1 MRNEQWARP
10 ESLRVDLDDRSCE
23 VNQMSETFPDHQ
35 TICAAMALAT
45 RAPSVHNTQPWRWR
59 IGSNSVH
66 LYAESSLHL
75 IHTDPDGRDLLI
87 SCGAALHHATVAFH
101 ALGWQPAVRRFPNPA
116 EPDHLAAIE
125 LTPCTP
131 EQPDIA
137 LAAAIPRRRTD
148 RRYYSGWPVPLGDIA
163 LMTARAAR
171 LGIGLRRVKLND
183 VLTNALRQAVSH
195 HVHDPDYLTE
205 LTVWSGRYA
214 SVAGVPA
221 RSTPTPDHSAALPSR
236 IFAGP
241 VLNQAAGTT
250 ATDDNGS
257 LLALGTT
264 TDAPIDRLRAGE
276 ATSAVL
282 LTATA
287 QGLSTCPV
295 TEALENPACRAIVRS
310 DVFGDE
316 LFPQMLIRV
325 GWAPLNADPLPATPR
340 RALTDVVSLLHDD
353 DPALGSQ
360 PTDDE
365 EVDR

>member
-1 MRNEQWARP
+1 
-10 ESLRVDLDDRSCE
+10 
-23 VNQMSETFPDHQ
+23 MSSTFPDQ
-35 TICAAMALAT
+35 ETIRAAMALAT

-59 IGSNSVH
+59 IGTESVH

-87 SCGAALHHATVAFH
+87 SCGAALHHAAVALY
-101 ALGWQPAVRRFPNPA
+101 ALGWQPTVHRFPNPA
-116 EPDHLAAIE
+116 EPNHLAAIE
-125 LTPCTP
+125 VAPCTP
-131 EQPDIA
+131 QQPDIA

-148 RRYYSGWPVPLGDIA
+148 RRYFSGWPVALGDIA

-171 LGIGLRRVKLND
+171 LGIGLRRVR
-183 VLTNALRQAVSH
+183 LTDELTTALRQSVSQ
-195 HVHDPDYLTE
+195 HVRDREYLDE
-205 LTVWSGRYA
+205 LTIWSGRYA

-221 RSTPTPDHSAALPSR
+221 RSTPEPDQSASIPSR

-241 VLNQAAGTT
+241 ALAQPAGAT
-250 ATDDNGS
+250 ADDDNGS
-257 LLALGTT
+257 LLALGTSGDT
-264 TDAPIDRLRAGE
+264 PIDRLRAGE

-287 QGLSTCPV
+287 QGLATCPV
-295 TEALENPACRAIVRS
+295 TEALENPQCRATVRT

-340 RALTDVVSLLHDD
+340 RPLTDVVSWLDD
-353 DPALGSQ
+353 GTPII
-360 PTDDE
+360 
-365 EVDR
+365 

>member
-1 MRNEQWARP
+1 MFSAICHML
-10 ESLRVDLDDRSCE
+10 SE
-23 VNQMSETFPDHQ
+23 VNPMSDTFPDRE
-35 TICAAMALAT
+35 TVRAAMALAT

-59 IGSNSVH
+59 IGSHSVH
-66 LYAESSLHL
+66 LYVEPELHL

-87 SCGAALHHATVAFH
+87 SCGAALHHAVVAFD
-101 ALGWQPAVRRFPNPA
+101 ALGWQPTVRRFPNPA
-116 EPDHLAAIE
+116 EPHHLAVIE
-125 LTPCTP
+125 LVPGTP

-148 RRYYSGWPVPLGDIA
+148 RRYYSGWPVALGDIA

-183 VLTNALRQAVSH
+183 VLTTALRQAVSH
-195 HVHDPDYLTE
+195 NARDMDYLTE

-214 SVAGVPA
+214 ALAGVPA
-221 RSTPTPDHSAALPSR
+221 RSTPTPDQHAALPAR
-236 IFAGP
+236 IFAGA
-241 VLNQAAGTT
+241 VLDQPAGTT
-250 ATDDNGS
+250 AEDDNGS
-257 LLALGTT
+257 LLALGTS
-264 TDAPIDRLRAGE
+264 TDTPLDRLRAGE

-295 TEALENPACRAIVRS
+295 TEALENPECRSIVRT

-325 GWAPLNADPLPATPR
+325 GWAPLNADPLPSTPR
-340 RALTDVVSLLHDD
+340 RPLADVVSWFDD
-353 DPALGSQ
+353 DSS
-360 PTDDE
+360 
-365 EVDR
+365 

>member
-1 MRNEQWARP
+1 
-10 ESLRVDLDDRSCE
+10 
-23 VNQMSETFPDHQ
+23 MSKTFPDHE
-35 TICAAMALAT
+35 TVRAAMALAT

-59 IGSNSVH
+59 IGAHSMH
-66 LYAESSLHL
+66 LYAEQSLHL
-75 IHTDPDGRDLLI
+75 AHTDPDGRDLLI
-87 SCGAALHHATVAFH
+87 SCGAALHHAAVALY
-101 ALGWQPAVRRFPNPA
+101 ALGWQPTIHRFPNPA
-116 EPDHLAAIE
+116 EPDHLASIE
-125 LTPCTP
+125 VVRCAPS
-131 EQPDIA
+131 QPDIA

-148 RRYYSGWPVPLGDIA
+148 RRYYSGWPVALGDVA

-183 VLTNALRQAVSH
+183 VLSTALRQAVSQ
-195 HVHDPDYLTE
+195 HVHDREYLTE
-205 LTVWSGRYA
+205 LTMWSGRYA

-221 RSTPTPDHSAALPSR
+221 RSTPTPDQNAAVPSR

-241 VLNQAAGTT
+241 MLGQPAGTT
-250 ATDDNGS
+250 ASDDNGL
-257 LLALGTT
+257 LLALGTS
-264 TDAPIDRLRAGE
+264 TDTPLDRFRAGE

-295 TEALENPACRAIVRS
+295 TEALENPDCRKIVRT

-340 RALTDVVSLLHDD
+340 RPLTDVVSWLDD
-353 DPALGSQ
+353 DAPF
-360 PTDDE
+360 T
-365 EVDR
+365 

>member
-1 MRNEQWARP
+1 
-10 ESLRVDLDDRSCE
+10 
-23 VNQMSETFPDHQ
+23 MSDTFPDHQ
-35 TICAAMALAT
+35 TVCAAMALAT

-59 IGSNSVH
+59 IGSHSVH

-75 IHTDPDGRDLLI
+75 VHTDPDGRDLLI
-87 SCGAALHHATVAFH
+87 SCGAALHHALVAFH
-101 ALGWQPAVRRFPNPA
+101 ALGWQPTVRRFPNPA
-116 EPDHLAAIE
+116 EPTHLAAIE
-125 LTPCTP
+125 LIPCTP

-171 LGIGLRRVKLND
+171 LGIGLRRVKLDD
-183 VLTNALRQAVSH
+183 VLTTALRQAVSQ
-195 HVHDPDYLTE
+195 HVHDMEYLTE
-205 LTVWSGRYA
+205 LTIWSGRYA

-221 RSTPTPDHSAALPSR
+221 RSTPPPDHSAALPSR

-241 VLNQAAGTT
+241 ALGQPAGAT

-295 TEALENPACRAIVRS
+295 TEALENPECRAIVRT
-310 DVFGDE
+310 DVFGEE

-340 RALTDVVSLLHDD
+340 RPLTDVVSCLHDEDPFTGSPHDDD
-353 DPALGSQ
+353 DPAN
-360 PTDDE
+360 
-365 EVDR
+365 

>member
-1 MRNEQWARP
+1 MP
-10 ESLRVDLDDRSCE
+10 KV
-23 VNQMSETFPDHQ
+23 FPDHE
-35 TICAAMALAT
+35 TVRAAMALAT

-59 IGSNSVH
+59 IGSHSVH
-66 LYAESSLHL
+66 LYAEESLHL
-75 IHTDPDGRDLLI
+75 VHTDPDGRDLLI
-87 SCGAALHHATVAFH
+87 SCGAALHHAAVALY
-101 ALGWQPAVRRFPNPA
+101 ALGWQPTIHRFPNPA

-125 LTPCTP
+125 LVRCTP
-131 EQPDIA
+131 SQPDIA

-148 RRYYSGWPVPLGDIA
+148 RRFYSGWPVALGDVA

-183 VLTNALRQAVSH
+183 VLITALRQAVSQ
-195 HVHDPDYLTE
+195 HVHDTEYLTE
-205 LTVWSGRYA
+205 LTMWSGRYA

-221 RSTPTPDHSAALPSR
+221 RSTPTPDYGAAVPSR

-241 VLNQAAGTT
+241 VLGQPAGTT
-250 ATDDNGS
+250 ASDDNGL
-257 LLALGTT
+257 LLALGTS
-264 TDAPIDRLRAGE
+264 TDTPLDRLRAGE

-295 TEALENPACRAIVRS
+295 TEALENPDCREIVRT

-340 RALTDVVSLLHDD
+340 RPLSDVVSWLDD
-353 DPALGSQ
+353 DAPF
-360 PTDDE
+360 T
-365 EVDR
+365 